1 MANTTYKDSIR
12 PQFQGV
18 QAQDVSF
25 DLSQPKEMLGELA
38 QGLEQE
44 AKTLQDIAQDESQIA
59 FNQGAATLV
68 DKYGTDYKGLN
79 GALLKLEQENYN
91 KFGKS
96 NPRLANDLLRQ
107 QDAVRLRA
115 VKAARNKYV
124 NENNRKIK
132 EGTGLLLEGFKL
144 AMPDD
149 YANYLDTIRKPAEM
163 QDTDLIG
170 QWENNLQE
178 IDKLLNRR
186 DMDGN
191 YIFDS
196 KTRKYKPFIQD
207 YMLHGA
213 KNMIDRFITNDDKAG
228 LEDYY
233 QAHILAP
240 ERYMKQ
246 TGQDRDTYDKVKKY
260 AETQLKRYD
269 VDGEKLKFKQSVQD
283 AMGLMVEYTPEKMAE
298 LRETEILPT
307 EILDSIEKTNVKFEE
322 TGMTEPIL
330 PTNFLNIS
338 KIVSRWEAT
347 PGDATEEEQLQ
358 TMVEAND
365 IMNTVA
371 DYAKEYGMADTDVE
385 AARKMVLDK
394 ATHRAYGELMRTFG
408 DVTNGMGTQIANVEE
423 SILRNRQGKNPKV
436 NIPSLESTAPFDETS
451 KGFRIPQVKPN
462 YSYSAIK
469 YKNKADI
476 QGATAQVRLLDQL
489 LRDAYTASQQA
500 LDSGDLEQIPKIQRA
515 VQVQAAHIKYM
526 YHFNDNDWIA
536 WEADKDHE
544 FHDKIGGG
552 IYRVKEITPQGDII
566 TETIR

>member
-1 MANTTYKDSIR
+1 MANTTYKHSIS

-18 QAQDVSF
+18 QAQDVSL

-44 AKTLQDIAQDESQIA
+44 AKTLQDIALDESQIN
-59 FNQGAATLV
+59 FNRGAAELV

-79 GALLKLEQENYN
+79 EALLKLEQGSYDSFR
-91 KFGKS
+91 KH
-96 NPRLANDLLRQ
+96 NPELAEDLLRQ

-132 EGTGLLLEGFKL
+132 EGSGLLLEGFKI
-144 AMPDD
+144 AMPND
-149 YANYLDTIRKPAEM
+149 YANYLDTIRKPAEQ

-170 QWENNLQE
+170 QWENNLQQ
-178 IDKLLNRR
+178 IDTLLNRR

-213 KNMIDRFITNDDKAG
+213 QNMIDRFITNDDKAG

-240 ERYMKQ
+240 ERYMEQ
-246 TGQDRDTYDKVKKY
+246 TGMDRDTYDKVKKY
-260 AETQLKRYD
+260 AEAQLKRYD
-269 VDGEKLKFKQSVQD
+269 IDGEKLKFKQSVQD

-298 LRETEILPT
+298 LRETKILPT
-307 EILDSIEKTNVKFEE
+307 DILDSIEKTNVKFES

-338 KIVSRWEAT
+338 KIVSRWETAQ
-347 PGDATEEEQLQ
+347 GDTTEQEQLQ

-365 IMNTVA
+365 IMNAVA
-371 DYAKEYGMADTDVE
+371 DYAQEYGMSDTDVE

-408 DVTNGMGTQIANVEE
+408 EVTNGMGTQISNVEE

-436 NIPSLESTAPFDETS
+436 DIPLEEARPSLKIGA
-451 KGFRIPQVKPN
+451 KQPN
-462 YSYSAIK
+462 YTEIK

-476 QGATAQVRLLDQL
+476 EAATAQVRLLDQL

-500 LDSGDLEQIPKIQRA
+500 LDAGNLEELPKIQRA
-515 VQVQAAHIKYM
+515 VQVQTAHIKYM

-544 FHDKIGGG
+544 FYDKIGGG
-552 IYRVKEITPQGDII
+552 IYRIKEITPQGDII

>member
-59 FNQGAATLV
+59 FNQGAAALV

-79 GALLKLEQENYN
+79 GALLKLEQQNYE

-96 NPRLANDLLRQ
+96 NPQLANDLLRQ

-132 EGTGLLLEGFKL
+132 EGSGLLLEGFKI
-144 AMPDD
+144 AMPND
-149 YANYLDTIRKPAEM
+149 YANYLDTIRKPAEQ

-170 QWENNLQE
+170 QWENNLQQ

-246 TGQDRDTYDKVKKY
+246 TGQDRATYDKVKKY
-260 AETQLKRYD
+260 AEDQLKRYD
-269 VDGEKLKFKQSVQD
+269 IDGEKLKFKQSVQD

-307 EILDSIEKTNVKFEE
+307 DILDSIEKTNVKFES

-338 KIVSRWEAT
+338 KIVSRWETA
-347 PGDATEEEQLQ
+347 PGDTTEQEQLQ

-365 IMNTVA
+365 IMNAVA
-371 DYAKEYGMADTDVE
+371 DYAQEYGMSDTDVE

-423 SILRNRQGKNPKV
+423 SVLRNRQGKTPKV
-436 NIPSLESTAPFDETS
+436 DIPLERARPS
-451 KGFRIPQVKPN
+451 FRIGANQPN
-462 YSYSAIK
+462 YSAVK
-469 YKNKADI
+469 YKNKANI
-476 QGATAQVRLLDQL
+476 EAATAQVRLLDQL
-489 LRDAYTASQQA
+489 LRDAYVASQQA
-500 LDSGDLEQIPKIQRA
+500 LDTGNLEEIPKIQRA

-526 YHFNDNDWIA
+526 YNFNDNDWIA

-552 IYRVKEITPQGDII
+552 IYRIKEITPQGDII